1 MNLEQKL
8 TEIAASPGVYLH
20 KDAAG
25 RILYIG
31 KAKSLRSRVRQY
43 FQAGGPVRFG
53 YDIKT
58 VELIK
63 QIADVEFIVT
73 DNEVEALILEA
84 TLVKQHQPRFN
95 YKLKDDKSYPHL
107 KLTINEPFPR
117 SLSPDEFNAT
127 VRSISGHSCRRAW
140 RAKLSI

>member
-8 TEIAASPGVYLH
+8 KEIPTSPGVYLH
-20 KDAAG
+20 KDASG

-63 QIADVEFIVT
+63 QIADVEF
-73 DNEVEALILEA
+73 
-84 TLVKQHQPRFN
+84 
-95 YKLKDDKSYPHL
+95 S
-107 KLTINEPFPR
+107 
-117 SLSPDEFNAT
+117 
-127 VRSISGHSCRRAW
+127 W
-140 RAKLSI
+140 